1 MVIGQ
6 FVNDPFDV
14 TINHR
19 HTARGSGYV
28 DVVGGGDDGITVCK
42 VRREFHVSEFS
53 DYCDGPFRLKKFRK
67 VCNE

>member
-42 VRREFHVSEFS
+42 VRR
-53 DYCDGPFRLKKFRK
+53 
-67 VCNE
+67 